1 MTASRVL
8 AAVAALVVLAPLAF
22 VVTDRTVYHF
32 ERRNEFCVS
41 CHLHERLLATFE
53 QGAETARDLSAVHFT
68 AMDFPRCIEC
78 HKGEGTIERA
88 KVLAVAGRDAL
99 KYLAGVHE
107 EPDHSDVPIADAGCT
122 SCHATLGGAAAGG
135 AAEFHRRAEH
145 TSLPMRCVACHVA
158 HKGGDPAQSFL
169 VEAQV
174 VPVCRR
180 CHATM

>member
-1 MTASRVL
+1 MTVSRALV
-8 AAVAALVVLAPLAF
+8 AVATLVVLAPLAF

-41 CHLHERLLATFE
+41 CHLHEPLLATFE
-53 QGAETARDLSAVHFT
+53 HGAETARDLSAVHFA
-68 AMDFPRCIEC
+68 AMESPRCIEC

-88 KVLAVAGRDAL
+88 KVLAVAGRDSL
-99 KYLAGVHE
+99 KYLIGVHK

-122 SCHATLGGAAAGG
+122 RCHATLGGAEVG
-135 AAEFHRRAEH
+135 AADFHRRAEH
-145 TSLPMRCVACHVA
+145 QSLPMRCVACHQA

-169 VEAQV
+169 VEAHV
-174 VPVCRR
+174 VPVCRQ